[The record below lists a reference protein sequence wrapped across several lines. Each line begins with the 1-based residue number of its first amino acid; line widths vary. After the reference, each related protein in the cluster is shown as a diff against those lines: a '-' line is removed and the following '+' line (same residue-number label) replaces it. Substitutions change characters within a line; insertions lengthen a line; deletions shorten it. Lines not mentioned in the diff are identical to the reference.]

1 MDGDKLYR
9 VGDEILFVDYEK
21 NSIIGRA
28 FLKSFENVS
37 GTVYRLIVD
46 RPISGVVTL
55 SERAAADCTH
65 IYNVNA
71 TTSGCVVRNSKL
83 MYSRRYAWLCRSK
96 NSVFENNVIYECA
109 GSALSAG
116 DEDFGRSAEGTY
128 PSAFTMRN
136 NDITEP
142 KVISPDYPVQ
152 VLTSRSV
159 MGSTASIENF
169 LMENNVIHTNVT
181 NRAIYINS
189 VNGLYMLNNTLI
201 SDQPLET
208 WTTPVVI
215 TNSKISMIDGLDF
228 NYKQNVNAV
237 ITITGCDVD
246 ESNIKILISTTV
258 ILRSRML

>member
-1 MDGDKLYR
+1 
-9 VGDEILFVDYEK
+9 
-21 NSIIGRA
+21 
-28 FLKSFENVS
+28 
-37 GTVYRLIVD
+37 
-46 RPISGVVTL
+46 
-55 SERAAADCTH
+55 
-65 IYNVNA
+65 
-71 TTSGCVVRNSKL
+71 
-83 MYSRRYAWLCRSK
+83 
-96 NSVFENNVIYECA
+96 
-109 GSALSAG
+109 
-116 DEDFGRSAEGTY
+116 
-128 PSAFTMRN
+128 MRN